1 MARGEPPVKRKKVW
15 KKLKRMYI
23 KTLRHYALGHMIKAR
38 KLEDKAIRLE
48 LELRDSEENN
58 T

>member
-1 MARGEPPVKRKKVW
+1 MKRKKVW